1 MSLYLSY
8 TQYTSHTQDEA
19 DDFSYMIPERHHTY
33 DTIRTNI
40 TNNTIAQYAIKH
52 FLFTVVNYTKNDK
65 TFKTLLEDF
74 ANIKPR

>member
-1 MSLYLSY
+1 MLIYLSY
-8 TQYTSHTQDEA
+8 TQYTSYTQDDA
-19 DDFSYMIPERHHTY
+19 DDFNYMAPKHNTY
-33 DTIRTNI
+33 DTIRSNI
-40 TNNTIAQYAIKH
+40 TNNTIAQYAIRH